1 MSLGPL
7 PKNIDHKFSAPDSTH
22 AGTAFGECRKS
33 GCALVGVSAFKADI
47 ASPLDC
53 HVDRRDV
60 VESDLSLERYGLV
73 MLRDP

>member
-1 MSLGPL
+1 M
-7 PKNIDHKFSAPDSTH
+7 
-22 AGTAFGECRKS
+22 
-33 GCALVGVSAFKADI
+33 GVSAFKADI

-73 MLRDP
+73 MLRDT

>member
-1 MSLGPL
+1 M
-7 PKNIDHKFSAPDSTH
+7 D
-22 AGTAFGECRKS
+22 
-33 GCALVGVSAFKADI
+33 VSAFKTDI

-73 MLRDP
+73 MLRDT